1 MASRLGMLIMCAM
14 SLSSGAAAQTSAP
27 ANPVAII
34 PAPAEMKRLGREFTL
49 QESTAILVQAGVP
62 EVRVVGTYLAE
73 CVQAACGLKLP
84 VEDQQVLELTR
95 IPTNRIFLHLVP
107 ANPAVGDEGYGL
119 SIVPEGVD
127 IAAWR
132 PAGLFHAVQTIRQL
146 LPPEDGASAAARR
159 LPCVQITDRPRY
171 RWRGMLLDCGR
182 HFMTK
187 EFVKRYIDLL
197 AYHKLNVLHW
207 HLTEDQGWRIE
218 IKKYPKLTE
227 VGAWRQATRD
237 DEQPRDA
244 AGRYG
249 GFYSQDEVRE
259 IVAYAKSRYVTI
271 VPEIELPGHCVA
283 ALAAY
288 PELSCTGGPFEVSP
302 NWGVCE
308 DVYCAGNDRVF
319 EFLQDVLTEVMELF
333 PSPYVHIGGDE
344 VPKTRWKACPKCQAR
359 MKAECLID
367 ERELQSYFVRRIES
381 FLSSKGRRMIGW
393 DEILEGGLPPHAT
406 VQSWRGMDGALAT
419 ARAGHDVISSPTS
432 HCYIDYPQGPDP
444 QKPDF
449 MGFITLEKIYGF
461 EPTPGELTAEEA
473 KHVLGAEANMWSE
486 YAPQPLIDRQV
497 FPRLC
502 ALAEVT
508 WSPAAR
514 RDSGDFSRRMSAHYK
529 QLDALGVAYY
539 IPPPQLAS
547 PTTQFAEAFE
557 MTFGPTFEGGEIR
570 YTLDGTEPTKASAK
584 YERPVRISETTVV
597 KARTFLPNGRES
609 EIAGFQ
615 LGKKPE

>member
-73 CVQAACGLKLP
+73 CVQAAGGLKLP

-288 PELSCTGGPFEVSP
+288 PELSCTGRSRSARTGAF
-302 NWGVCE
+302 
-308 DVYCAGNDRVF
+308 
-319 EFLQDVLTEVMELF
+319 
-333 PSPYVHIGGDE
+333 
-344 VPKTRWKACPKCQAR
+344 AR
-359 MKAECLID
+359 MCTVPATTAC
-367 ERELQSYFVRRIES
+367 
-381 FLSSKGRRMIGW
+381 SS
-393 DEILEGGLPPHAT
+393 
-406 VQSWRGMDGALAT
+406 S
-419 ARAGHDVISSPTS
+419 
-432 HCYIDYPQGPDP
+432 C
-444 QKPDF
+444 
-449 MGFITLEKIYGF
+449 
-461 EPTPGELTAEEA
+461 
-473 KHVLGAEANMWSE
+473 
-486 YAPQPLIDRQV
+486 
-497 FPRLC
+497 
-502 ALAEVT
+502 
-508 WSPAAR
+508 
-514 RDSGDFSRRMSAHYK
+514 
-529 QLDALGVAYY
+529 
-539 IPPPQLAS
+539 
-547 PTTQFAEAFE
+547 
-557 MTFGPTFEGGEIR
+557 
-570 YTLDGTEPTKASAK
+570 
-584 YERPVRISETTVV
+584 
-597 KARTFLPNGRES
+597 RTC
-609 EIAGFQ
+609 
-615 LGKKPE
+615 